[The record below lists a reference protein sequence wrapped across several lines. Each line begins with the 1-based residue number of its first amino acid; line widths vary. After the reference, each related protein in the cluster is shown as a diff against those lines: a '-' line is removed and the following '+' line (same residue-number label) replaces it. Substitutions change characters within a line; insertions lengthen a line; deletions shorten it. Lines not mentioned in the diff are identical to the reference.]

1 MSSQY
6 SVLLSSDERVH
17 IEETKTPQ
25 SVEASKALLA
35 IC

>member
-1 MSSQY
+1 MSSEW

-17 IEETKTPQ
+17 IAEIKTPQ